1 MSKDTIQVPFTP
13 RNFQLVEIFIFP
25 IRLLVRLSMP
35 TGQEPSLAGQ
45 DFTHQG
51 ADIIIDDGI
60 SASLN
65 GQGSAI
71 PLTDPIHEN

>member
-1 MSKDTIQVPFTP
+1 
-13 RNFQLVEIFIFP
+13 
-25 IRLLVRLSMP
+25 MP